1 MFDFFL
7 VHWVVFALLFSFIV
21 ICMIV
26 LSVISERKRLER
38 LDARRKEALSNE
50 VASDAASIEN

>member
-7 VHWVVFALLFSFIV
+7 VHWVIFALLFSFIV

-38 LDARRKEALSNE
+38 LEARRKEALSNE
-50 VASDAASIEN
+50 VASDAQV